1 VEWVHLNMTG
11 SPPPMVKLWTFCEK
25 KRATTSSRQRFDMDS
40 GKGHIE
46 SAVPVRRSC
55 TQLHLF
61 GQMDAL
67 RILTPDDRVLPWV
80 MDGTRGKGIEGI
92 GSSLRSILKRFK
104 TTAGGFGR
112 RIARRFGCAS
122 NHGALRGARGVAA
135 SSSGLQ
141 VFLQSLHRQTR
152 I

>member
-80 MDGTRGKGIEGI
+80 MDGTRGKGIRGDWVIPSEYPQTVQND
-92 GSSLRSILKRFK
+92 R
-104 TTAGGFGR
+104 
-112 RIARRFGCAS
+112 RRFRSS
-122 NHGALRGARGVAA
+122 NCPTIWVCE
-135 SSSGLQ
+135 
-141 VFLQSLHRQTR
+141 QSRSPTWS
-152 I
+152 